1 MVIVLKLSPT
11 SARDKCKTI
20 GIDMP
25 VITHQLEPELME
37 ALKRAKVIGDNA
49 KEVSII
55 QLQHVIKLAKVV
67 LGPMDD
73 ATLASL
79 EHMASHSKGPEA
91 QRNGL
96 ISMSSRSRKA
106 QVKGDPAPKTA
117 SVVLHQSL
125 MMDER
130 GTARTPGPTSF
141 QHQSMLLPSPPPFNI
156 RPVQP
161 RNPLA
166 SVIPGTTHISPS
178 SRGLLVPSPPII
190 RPPAYLSK
198 DPWPTSLPTVVLGE
212 EGLTELYGLVKPG
225 PGIRREI
232 KVYEDWC
239 LAPINTERRGMYV
252 APVQTTS
259 LDRAQTMILGFL
271 GHTRKHW
278 SLDSPGLSLDLY
290 SDPWC
295 IAQFISFLVVSESVL
310 VTHDDIHVFID
321 TTPDHRPE
329 E

>member
-1 MVIVLKLSPT
+1 VLKLSPT
-11 SARDKCKTI
+11 SAREKCKSI

-25 VITHQLEPELME
+25 VMNHGQEPELMD
-37 ALKRAKVIGDNA
+37 ALKRAKVIGEKA

-67 LGPMDD
+67 LLEPMD
-73 ATLASL
+73 ATLTSL
-79 EHMASHSKGPEA
+79 EHMVSYSKGPEA
-91 QRNGL
+91 QRHGL
-96 ISMSSRSRKA
+96 QSMSRGSALLRKTETIFQHQELA
-106 QVKGDPAPKTA
+106 NSGQIDTA
-117 SVVLHQSL
+117 RTQGL
-125 MMDER
+125 
-130 GTARTPGPTSF
+130 ARTPGATSF
-141 QHQSMLLPSPPPFNI
+141 HHQLLMPASSPLSSP
-156 RPVQP
+156 RAVQP

-178 SRGLLVPSPPII
+178 SLPAPPII
-190 RPPAYLSK
+190 RPPAYLSR
-198 DPWPTSLPTVVLGE
+198 DPWPTSLPMVVLGE
-212 EGLTELYGLVKPG
+212 EGLTDLYGLVKPG

-232 KVYEDWC
+232 KVYEEWC

-310 VTHDDIHVFID
+310 VTHDDIHVSLY
-321 TTPDHRPE
+321 
-329 E
+329 